1 MENQD
6 KSKFNDHLRE
16 RTIQMAATL
25 YLLLKDKKASWIIR
39 PGVNQIIRSSSSV
52 AANFRAA
59 TRARSDA
66 EFYAKICIVV
76 EECDETLFWLEYLIR
91 INLLDV
97 AKTKEI
103 YSEVEQVV
111 RLFNAIKSKMKI
123 KIGGV
128 VKNVKSEIRN
138 LKSEISSPPSGN
150 SG

>member
-16 RTIQMAATL
+16 RTIQMAAKL
-25 YLLLKDKKASWIIR
+25 YWLLKDRKVSWIIR

-59 TRARSDA
+59 TRACSDA

-76 EECDETLFWLEYLIR
+76 EESDETLFWLEYLIR
-91 INLLDV
+91 INLLD
-97 AKTKEI
+97 ADQTKEI
-103 YSEVEQVV
+103 YSEVEQLV

-123 KIGGV
+123 KIGI
-128 VKNVKSEIRN
+128 KNVKSDI
-138 LKSEISSPPSGN
+138 
-150 SG
+150 

>member
-6 KSKFNDHLRE
+6 KSKFNEHLRE

-76 EECDETLFWLEYLIR
+76 EECDETLFWLDYLMHT
-91 INLLDV
+91 NFLDV
-97 AKTKEI
+97 GKTRDI
-103 YSEVEQVV
+103 YSEVEQLV

-123 KIGGV
+123 KIGV
-128 VKNVKSEIRN
+128 
-138 LKSEISSPPSGN
+138 
-150 SG
+150 

>member
-1 MENQD
+1 MKNQD

-16 RTIQMAATL
+16 RTIQMAAIL
-25 YLLLKDKKASWIIR
+25 FWLLKDKKVSWIIR

-76 EECDETLFWLEYLIR
+76 EECDETLFWLDYLIR

-103 YSEVEQVV
+103 YSEVEQLV

-123 KIGGV
+123 KIGG
-128 VKNVKSEIRN
+128 KKCEM
-138 LKSEISSPPSGN
+138 
-150 SG
+150 

>member
-16 RTIQMAATL
+16 RTIQMAAKL
-25 YLLLKDKKASWIIR
+25 YWLLKDRQVSWIIR
-39 PGVNQIIRSSSSV
+39 PAVNQIIRSSSSV

-59 TRARSDA
+59 SRARSDA

-91 INLLDV
+91 INMLDT

-103 YSEVEQVV
+103 YSEVEQLV

-123 KIGGV
+123 NLGV
-128 VKNVKSEIRN
+128 KPMNQLR
-138 LKSEISSPPSGN
+138 
-150 SG
+150 

>member
-1 MENQD
+1 MDTLEYQD
-6 KSKFNDHLRE
+6 KSKFNDHVRE
-16 RTIQMAATL
+16 RTIQLSATI
-25 YLLLKDKKASWIIR
+25 YWLLKDRKVFWIIR

-91 INLLDV
+91 INLFEID
-97 AKTKEI
+97 KTKEI
-103 YSEVEQVV
+103 YSEVEQLV

-123 KIGGV
+123 KIGG
-128 VKNVKSEIRN
+128 
-138 LKSEISSPPSGN
+138 GN
-150 SG
+150 CKM

>member
-6 KSKFNDHLRE
+6 KSKFNDQLLE

-25 YLLLKDKKASWIIR
+25 YWLLKDKKVSWIIR
-39 PGVNQIIRSSSSV
+39 PGVNQAIRSPSSV

-91 INLLDV
+91 IKLLDI
-97 AKTKEI
+97 AGTKEI
-103 YSEVEQVV
+103 FSEVEQLV
-111 RLFNAIKSKMKI
+111 RLFNAIKSKMK
-123 KIGGV
+123 
-128 VKNVKSEIRN
+128 
-138 LKSEISSPPSGN
+138 LKAVG
-150 SG
+150 

>member
-16 RTIQMAATL
+16 RTIQMAAKL
-25 YLLLKDKKASWIIR
+25 YWLLKDRKVSGIIR

-59 TRARSDA
+59 TRARSEA

-76 EECDETLFWLEYLIR
+76 EECDETLFWLDYLIR

-103 YSEVEQVV
+103 YSEVEQLV
-111 RLFNAIKSKMKI
+111 RLFNAIKSKMRI
-123 KIGGV
+123 KIGGN
-128 VKNVKSEIRN
+128 KCEI
-138 LKSEISSPPSGN
+138 
-150 SG
+150 